1 MATLQLF
8 FNWLEQAGTMVTS
21 DHSVFSFSFWKS
33 VNLSLGPYFVSKTK
47 TEILQKG
54 QKSRFRFW
62 KRSKERPYI
71 YIKREFA
78 KKKLFLSFLPVL
90 APCTAAEKLK
100 SALASSHNNLD
111 PQRKEQPMSKHQK
124 QGNNTCIKTG
134 CKSHFGFA

>member
-62 KRSKERPYI
+62 KRSKERPKVKGG
-71 YIKREFA
+71 KR
-78 KKKLFLSFLPVL
+78 L
-90 APCTAAEKLK
+90 
-100 SALASSHNNLD
+100 
-111 PQRKEQPMSKHQK
+111 
-124 QGNNTCIKTG
+124 
-134 CKSHFGFA
+134 